1 MATHLFGSI
10 RVIDSGASLQTV
22 VAVQVDAE
30 SQDPDG
36 NLEER
41 SFTKWFVTVET
52 DSAVSAEVFGSFLES
67 GQHFAVRMT
76 DCKASSE
83 TILPMRATGDAI
95 VDLLADDVMK
105 ITALRGHGPLVL
117 TRG

>member
-1 MATHLFGSI
+1 MATHLFSSI
-10 RVIDSGASLQTV
+10 RVIDSGATLQTV

-30 SQDPDG
+30 SQDPAG

-41 SFTKWFVTVET
+41 SFTKWFVTLET
-52 DSAVSAEVFGSFLES
+52 DTAVSAEVFGPYLES
-67 GQHFAVRMT
+67 GQQFAVRMT
-76 DCKASSE
+76 DCKASSDR
-83 TILPMRATGDAI
+83 TLPMRATGDVI
-95 VDLLADDVMK
+95 VDLLADNVMK